1 MRSIP
6 GQGDKEQ
13 ERVRGDWVCHH
24 TVGKSSTADGGWLGV
39 AFGEDK
45 GGGLCG
51 TLWVREGSLAFI
63 FRLVGN

>member
-24 TVGKSSTADGGWLGV
+24 TVGKSSTADGGWLGMPLEKTMGV
-39 AFGEDK
+39 DCVE
-45 GGGLCG
+45 LCG
-51 TLWVREGSLAFI
+51 LGKGV
-63 FRLVGN
+63 